1 VSSIRQ
7 TPHARDQPN
16 VATRQAEDTTRAARR
31 HPQPLPVVSIEEGY
45 ELWAPT
51 YDRDLNPLLALEER
65 TLDPLL
71 PRMQAKTV
79 LDLACGTGRW
89 LGRLMDSGARHA
101 IGIDLSRAML
111 ARASMKSPLRGRL
124 VRGNCLSL
132 PVRAELADMVI
143 CSLAVGHI
151 LDLEGLAQE
160 VARVA
165 KPESDLY
172 VTDVHPEAYA
182 KGWRNGFRHE
192 MGSREIATFAHS
204 KDDILRTFRGRGF
217 EISLSLE
224 PHFAEPE
231 RLLFERAGK
240 IGLFDEFC
248 KLPALL
254 ICHFARG
261 RQPRI
266 ST

>member
-1 VSSIRQ
+1 MSSIRQ
-7 TPHARDQPN
+7 TPHARNQPN
-16 VATRQAEDTTRAARR
+16 LATPQAEERKRVALPQSR
-31 HPQPLPVVSIEEGY
+31 HLPVVSIEEGY
-45 ELWAPT
+45 ELWAAT

-71 PRMQAKTV
+71 PPMQAKNV

-89 LGRLMDSGARHA
+89 LGRLLGSGARHA
-101 IGIDLSRAML
+101 IGIDLSPAML
-111 ARASMKSPLRGRL
+111 ARASTKNPLRGRL

-132 PVRAELADMVI
+132 PIRAELADIVI

-151 LDLEGLAQE
+151 PDLRDLAQE
-160 VARVA
+160 VARVT

-172 VTDVHPEAYA
+172 LTDVHPEAYA
-182 KGWRNGFRHE
+182 KGWRSGFRHE

-204 KDDILRTFRGRGF
+204 KDDVLQTFRGRGF
-217 EISLSLE
+217 EISLCLE

-231 RLLFERAGK
+231 RPLFERAGK
-240 IGLFDEFC
+240 IALFDEFC
-248 KLPALL
+248 QLPALL

-266 ST
+266 